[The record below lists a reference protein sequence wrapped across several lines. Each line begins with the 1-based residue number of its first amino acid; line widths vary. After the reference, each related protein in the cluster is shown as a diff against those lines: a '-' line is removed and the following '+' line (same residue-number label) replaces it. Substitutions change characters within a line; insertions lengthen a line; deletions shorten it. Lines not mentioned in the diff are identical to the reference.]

1 VVELEPVVL
10 DVARMLAPFNHDAM
24 RDPKLAITIA
34 DAREVLL
41 TSRESYDVIVSEP
54 SNPFRAG
61 IASLFTREFYQ
72 AVEGRLAPRGL
83 FAQWVQTYD
92 VDPETMRTIY
102 ATLVS
107 VFPHVHTW
115 TTTSGDALLVAS
127 NEPLRV
133 DVEAMRAL
141 LAKEPYRSALR
152 NAWRTEGVDG
162 FFSHFVANE
171 EFARQAAQQAESMNT
186 DDRTVIEFGF
196 ARSVGIDENLLP
208 LMQQTAIALGMARPI
223 LIRGTL
229 APENAL
235 NGPML
240 GETALQLA
248 NEGREEAAPLA
259 ERLRVLHPP
268 ETESVLARL
277 RLVQRRHAE
286 SAAHLRN
293 ALIPYRTDPWPDLR
307 LLQEAVDSTVTLAS
321 ADRRYARALYSLVE
335 HPFAGRML
343 DDDRRIARALIAAQ
357 LGGCTPEL
365 LASLAELE
373 PHAPFREEILTL
385 RARCYTS
392 GPLASIASEE
402 LEQFRAKSYGSIIEA
417 SATPRP

>member
-1 VVELEPVVL
+1 
-10 DVARMLAPFNHDAM
+10 
-24 RDPKLAITIA
+24 
-34 DAREVLL
+34 
-41 TSRESYDVIVSEP
+41 
-54 SNPFRAG
+54 
-61 IASLFTREFYQ
+61 
-72 AVEGRLAPRGL
+72 
-83 FAQWVQTYD
+83 
-92 VDPETMRTIY
+92 TIY

-133 DVEAMRAL
+133 NVEAMRTL
-141 LAKEPYRSALR
+141 LAKEPYRSAIR
-152 NAWRTEGVDG
+152 NAWRTEEVDG
-162 FFSHFVANE
+162 FFTRFVANE
-171 EFARQAAQQAESMNT
+171 EFARQAARQAESMNT

-196 ARSVGIDENLLP
+196 ARSVGIAENLLP
-208 LMQQTAIALGMARPI
+208 LMQQTASALGMARPMFV
-223 LIRGTL
+223 RGTL

-235 NGPML
+235 NGPMI

-248 NEGREEAAPLA
+248 NEGREEAAALA

-268 ETESVLARL
+268 ETESLLARL

-293 ALIPYRTDPWPDLR
+293 ALVPYRTDPWPDLR
-307 LLQEAVDSTVTLAS
+307 LLQEAVDSAVTLAS
-321 ADRRYARALYSLVE
+321 TDRRYARAMYSLVE
-335 HPFAGRML
+335 RPYAGMML
-343 DDDRRIARALIAAQ
+343 DDDRRIARTLIAAQ

-373 PHAPFREEILTL
+373 PYAPFREEILTL

-392 GPLASIASEE
+392 GPLARIAKEE

-417 SATPRP
+417 SATPR